1 MLSEGES
8 LFWPEGRSQ
17 QSEQRNIIKFAMQNR
32 EDDDGVL
39 CSGLRAQATCLISGH
54 SNVDKNINKLR

>member
-17 QSEQRNIIKFAMQNR
+17 QSEQRNIIKFAMQNP
-32 EDDDGVL
+32 EMMMVC
-39 CSGLRAQATCLISGH
+39 CSEATCLISGH